1 MRELLEIT
9 RDRATAPQSKRGAV
23 RRGAAPHDNPSLYRS
38 LPDDA
43 MAARSTMDQAL
54 PSLSQLT
61 LNATSTGALLRDSER
76 ATFADKDELLA
87 VLEEQRTL
95 PEAERAFEGGDDAL
109 DRLIRSAAEWAG
121 MEAPPG
127 DLATADDIQKHLVYF
142 LTFDKKLFR
151 REAVAVRLLEESTSW
166 FETAKERD
174 GVDEEDEE
182 DDDRRQRVLQWRR
195 SLAEKYHEWVLEWL
209 NTTWGWDGQVIVSN
223 AFHNFMSNAHL
234 LERDGLRHVVTFL
247 LLNIAA
253 DDLEFYRDRFYP
265 TLSTGEKADAV
276 LELTEAFF
284 ERHVTATYEFKA
296 CIEYWAEFEVGGII
310 FDVDRSI
317 LREQML
323 PLGLDGGVK
332 WLLQMHQYKL
342 RELVDD
348 FETYRAPAG
357 STWQEYNEGLHLI
370 YEEMQ
375 SHLVSRAE
383 ITADLLE
390 RVQRLTPPEP
400 PPFSLDHFP
409 PLGSA

>member
-1 MRELLEIT
+1 M
-9 RDRATAPQSKRGAV
+9 
-23 RRGAAPHDNPSLYRS
+23 AAP
-38 LPDDA
+38 
-43 MAARSTMDQAL
+43 STMDQAL
-54 PSLSQLT
+54 PSLGQLT
-61 LNATSTGALLRDSER
+61 LNATSTGALMRDSER

-151 REAVAVRLLEESTSW
+151 REAVAVRLLEESTIW

-174 GVDEEDEE
+174 GVDQE
-182 DDDRRQRVLQWRR
+182 DDDRRERVYQWRR
-195 SLAEKYHEWVLEWL
+195 SLAEEYYEWVLGWL
-209 NTTWGWDGQVIVSN
+209 HTTWGWDGQVTGGV
-223 AFHNFMSNAHL
+223 HNFILNLHW
-234 LERDGLRHVVTFL
+234 LERGGLRHVVEFL
-247 LLNIAA
+247 LANIAA

-265 TLSTGEKADAV
+265 TLSTEEKADAV
-276 LELTEAFF
+276 LELTETFF
-284 ERHVTATYEFKA
+284 ERHITATYEFKA

-310 FDVDRSI
+310 FDVDRSL

-342 RELVDD
+342 RELEDD
-348 FETYRAPAG
+348 FETYEGPAG
-357 STWQEYNEGLHLI
+357 STPQEYNEGLHLI
-370 YEEMQ
+370 YEEIQ
-375 SHLVSRAE
+375 SHQVSRAE

-400 PPFSLDHFP
+400 PPFSVDHFP

>member
-1 MRELLEIT
+1 M
-9 RDRATAPQSKRGAV
+9 
-23 RRGAAPHDNPSLYRS
+23 AAPS
-38 LPDDA
+38 A
-43 MAARSTMDQAL
+43 MDQAL
-54 PSLSQLT
+54 PSLGQLT

-127 DLATADDIQKHLVYF
+127 DLATVDDIQKHLVDF

-151 REAVAVRLLEESTSW
+151 REAVAVRLLEESTIW
-166 FETAKERD
+166 FETAKAKEPEA
-174 GVDEEDEE
+174 VDQE
-182 DDDRRQRVLQWRR
+182 DDDRRERVLQWRR
-195 SLAEKYHEWVLEWL
+195 SLAEAYYEWVLGWL
-209 NTTWGWDGQVIVSN
+209 NTTWGWDGQVTASN

-234 LERDGLRHVVTFL
+234 LERGGLRHVVTFL

-253 DDLEFYRDRFYP
+253 HDLEFYRDRFYP
-265 TLSTGEKADAV
+265 TLSTEEKADAV

-323 PLGLDGGVK
+323 PLGLDGGVE

-342 RELVDD
+342 RERVDD
-348 FETYRAPAG
+348 FERYRGPAG
-357 STWQEYNEGLHLI
+357 STQQEYDEGLHLI
-370 YEEMQ
+370 YEEIQ
-375 SHLVSRAE
+375 SHQVSRAE